1 MRRNDVVMF
10 HIGRC
15 GSTVLGDLL
24 DQHPDM
30 AWDGELL
37 EVHQMGFKRRILPP
51 KAYVHYRR
59 LRRISKKPG
68 TYGFEIKYLRD
79 LDHVHMD
86 LPELLEWLRER
97 SFSRFLV
104 LHRENYLRRLVSLR
118 IAVQTGQFHRRA
130 SDHPVPASKVR
141 VAGPVPFKG
150 ETFSLVEYFEMFDA
164 EADRLRLLLG
174 DSACYLGYELHIE
187 KNPMDAYRRASDF
200 LGLSDFEPHVRYV
213 RKTPQ
218 RTRELVADYDL
229 VVEQL
234 AGTRWEW
241 MLHDADV

>member
-1 MRRNDVVMF
+1 MSRNDVVMF

-37 EVHQMGFKRRILPP
+37 EVHQMGLKRRILSP

-59 LRRISKKPG
+59 WRRISKKPG
-68 TYGFEIKYLRD
+68 VYGFEIKYLRD

-86 LPELLEWLRER
+86 LPELLGWLRER

-104 LHRENYLRRLVSLR
+104 LHRDNYLRRLMSLR
-118 IAVQTGQFHRRA
+118 IAVQTGEFHRRE
-130 SDHPVPASKVR
+130 SDPSVPVPKVR
-141 VAGPVPFKG
+141 VAKPSFKG
-150 ETFSLVEYFEMFDA
+150 KALSLVEYFEVFDA
-164 EADRLRLLLG
+164 GAGRLRSLLG
-174 DSACYLGYELHIE
+174 DSACYLSYEKHIE
-187 KNPMDAYRRASDF
+187 RDPLDAYRRVSHF
-200 LGLSDFEPHVRYV
+200 LGLRDFEPHVRYV